1 MWLHDQCI
9 YLNRKLA
16 KLLGNFLRLSSISV
30 CGLVHQPYHT
40 IVSTNMFY
48 SIQDCQ
54 SFGTRQ
60 FFDVLGTYMTD
71 RQRHTY
77 DRPDG
82 RGHTVS
88 SERGAKSVLLHS
100 NF

>member
-1 MWLHDQCI
+1 MWLHDQYI

-16 KLLGNFLRLSSISV
+16 KLLDNFLRLSSISV
-30 CGLVHQPYHT
+30 CGLVHQPYYT

-48 SIQDCQ
+48 SLQRCQ
-54 SFGTRQ
+54 FFGTRQ
-60 FFDVLGTYMTD
+60 FFDVLGTYMTE

-77 DRPDG
+77 KRPGG
-82 RGHTVS
+82 RRHTES
-88 SERGAKSVLLHS
+88 LERGTKSVLLHS